1 MPLGQ
6 QRIFFPSVKQ
16 EYVGQCSP
24 ARFRFEEARLSDRV
38 LALSGRARFRVR
50 PSAVVLNNGG
60 SSKDVA
66 DVFWDDDLYI
76 VGARESHLYR
86 DVQSWVG
93 PFQEYLDIATPTENC
108 W

>member
-1 MPLGQ
+1 V
-6 QRIFFPSVKQ
+6 F
-16 EYVGQCSP
+16 
-24 ARFRFEEARLSDRV
+24 DR
-38 LALSGRARFRVR
+38 A
-50 PSAVVLNNGG
+50 AVVLNNGG

-93 PFQEYLDIATPTENC
+93 PFQEYLGHRNTRLKIVGEPRISGRLGGGVRPRAC
-108 W
+108 